1 MANIVRMK
9 DIAQRAGVSTVTV
22 SKALSG
28 QKGVSEGK
36 REEILRLAKEMGYK
50 SQTDRSSRSNV
61 SYNLGIL
68 MASRFFD
75 QFNSFYGNLQM
86 LMTNEAAK
94 KECFATMEIISP
106 EMEEKMVMP
115 RLLAKDKVDGYLV
128 LGCLNEAYLD
138 HLDRESDIPY
148 VYVDF
153 AHSSNKRDCVISDS
167 FYGAYQLTNYLFG
180 MGHRDIAYV
189 GTLLTTGSI
198 TDRYLG
204 YLKSM
209 MEHGVRVRE
218 DWVIPDR
225 DRVTGMM
232 DTGRFFPIPEK
243 MPTAF
248 VCNCDLAASYLERK
262 LKEKGY
268 RCPEDI
274 SIAGYDNL
282 QYPAITDVHF
292 TTYEV
297 DTKEMARKA
306 VHNLIHKINRE
317 YYRKGTVIVVG
328 HLIQRET
335 VRDLTE

>member
-9 DIAQRAGVSTVTV
+9 DIAEKAQVSTVTV

-28 QKGVSEGK
+28 QKGVSEEK
-36 REEILRLAKEMGYK
+36 REEIIRLAREMGYK
-50 SQTDRSSRSNV
+50 SQTDRSQRSSL

-106 EMEEKMVMP
+106 EMEEGFVLP
-115 RLLAKDKVDGYLV
+115 RLLEKDKVDGYLV
-128 LGCLNEAYLD
+128 LGCLAEEYLD
-138 HLDRESDIPY
+138 YLDANSNIPY

-167 FYGAYQLTNYLFG
+167 FYGAYQLTNYLFS

-189 GTLLTTGSI
+189 GTVLTTGSI

-209 MEHGVRVRE
+209 MEHGVTVRDE
-218 DWVIPDR
+218 WVIPDR
-225 DRVTGMM
+225 DKVTGMM
-232 DTGRFFPIPEK
+232 DAGKYFTLPRE

-262 LKEKGY
+262 LSEHGY
-268 RCPEDI
+268 SCPGDV

-282 QYPAITDVHF
+282 PYPSITDVRF
-292 TTYEV
+292 TSYEV

-335 VRDLTE
+335 VRELK